1 MALIARGQ
9 GHRPVSALE
18 ASLIAASLCEFVF
31 LGAALCAVFSPELVP
46 WLVPWLGVLL
56 ACASASAIV
65 LFLLLYLFVVRP
77 LRILDAEL
85 GSWRHGGEDRSLMTR
100 VMTRVRALI
109 EEHQR
114 AQLALQEHA

>member
-18 ASLIAASLCEFVF
+18 AGLIAASLCEFVF

-65 LFLLLYLFVVRP
+65 LFLLLYRKVIFYYTFYLEIYQRLKAFSKP
-77 LRILDAEL
+77 SAEN
-85 GSWRHGGEDRSLMTR
+85 
-100 VMTRVRALI
+100 A
-109 EEHQR
+109 
-114 AQLALQEHA
+114 

>member
-18 ASLIAASLCEFVF
+18 AGLIAASLCEFVF

-56 ACASASAIV
+56 ACASARLSFFFCFISSLSAPCV
-65 LFLLLYLFVVRP
+65 FWMRSSVPGATEERT
-77 LRILDAEL
+77 
-85 GSWRHGGEDRSLMTR
+85 DR
-100 VMTRVRALI
+100 
-109 EEHQR
+109 
-114 AQLALQEHA
+114 